1 MDEYTLNAGC
11 AVDIVD
17 PLSPTIRQRPCGW
30 PSLETGRVLSLADE
44 AWALCNMGTH
54 HSSQDLYIGPGIAST
69 ALVGSF
75 TDSHKLQLLLLH
87 SH

>member
-1 MDEYTLNAGC
+1 MDEYTFNAGC

-17 PLSPTIRQRPCGW
+17 PLSPTTRQRPCGW
-30 PSLETGRVLSLADE
+30 PSLETGRVPSRADQ

-54 HSSQDLYIGPGIAST
+54 HPSKDLYIGPGITSI

-75 TDSHKLQLLLLH
+75 TASDKLQLLVLYTR
-87 SH
+87 